1 MKKLYQIAIL
11 LLLLNFNGF
20 SQTISPVEANEY
32 CPNTEYTFTIV
43 LPNGSSNPSISA
55 VGGSSITPNSVSISG
70 LSVSFKG
77 KFNDLNATQSFKV
90 DYTNNGAKSYNPL
103 FKKIKSLNINSSC
116 SFISP
121 NQSTITPAICQ
132 AVNIPISFSNIPWSN
147 PSESLCFGSI
157 TTYEYKLPVGWKVGT
172 TFTSTGNNWYA
183 GGNNLT
189 VSTNLL
195 GGSGSSIAIR
205 PTNNCG
211 SGLLNNANPVYINI
225 NRSNAPVLQM
235 NGSSSLTLYCG
246 DATAKTFAVTNPPTC
261 VSSYEWITA
270 NKGWFD
276 ANGVLITTN
285 LITTSPSITIYPS
298 CNSTNPAKDIE
309 VLMKSGTE
317 VLSSKVTVT
326 FSTAA
331 PVLAITGASEFCTS
345 ASYTVPLS
353 VPCGASIVWSIQPLQ
368 NHPNVATLSCTS
380 CQTVTLTKVNSGTV
394 LLRATVTFPN
404 CNSTGI
410 YEKYIGVG
418 TPTFRGWYNSPTNA
432 VQPMAP
438 FFRNDVSNP
447 VCYGQQIT
455 TSTDI
460 TANSSVVWDGTG
472 NDPAQVTWYQQGN
485 NLQFYFYNTFQT
497 AVFRVRIT
505 NSCGITSLGYRF
517 NSTDAVCT
525 GGPLLRLSVSPN
537 PTSNVMNISLTD
549 RTSKAERK
557 EIIEV
562 RVVDKMGNVKQK
574 WNYAKGSGIQS
585 RQIDISNLPTDTYN
599 IMAFDGNSWTVE
611 KIIKQ

>member
-1 MKKLYQIAIL
+1 MRKIYAFAILIL
-11 LLLLNFNGF
+11 LLNSIGY
-20 SQTISPVEANEY
+20 SQTISPLETDEY
-32 CPNTEYTFTIV
+32 CPNTVYDFTIT
-43 LPNGSSNPSISA
+43 LPSESTSPTLSSQN
-55 VGGSSITPNSVSISG
+55 GGSIIPNSVGVNGVTIT
-70 LSVSFKG
+70 FKG
-77 KFNDLNATQSFKV
+77 KFDDYNQTQTFLV
-90 DYTNNGAKSYNPL
+90 AYTNGVSKNKTFT
-103 FKKIKSLNINSSC
+103 FKKIKSLFFTTACTQIQ
-116 SFISP
+116 P
-121 NQSTITPAICQ
+121 NQPNIFPAICQ
-132 AVNIPISFSNIPWSN
+132 AVNVPISFNNVTWSN
-147 PSESLCFGSI
+147 SFESLCYGAIS
-157 TTYEYKLPVGWKVGT
+157 TYEYKLPIDWKIGT

-183 GGNNLT
+183 GGNSVT
-189 VSTNLL
+189 VTTNLL
-195 GGSGSSIAIR
+195 GGNGSTIAIR

-211 SGLLNNANPVYINI
+211 SGLNNNSNPVYINVSRP
-225 NRSNAPVLQM
+225 NSPVLQL
-235 NGSSSLTLYCG
+235 NGTSSVILYCG
-246 DATAKTFAVTNPPTC
+246 DATAKTFTVTNPAAC
-261 VSSYEWITA
+261 VTSYEWVTA

-276 ANGVLITTN
+276 ANGVAITTN
-285 LITTSPSITIYPS
+285 IITTTPSITIYPS
-298 CNSTNPAKDIE
+298 CSSGNPAKDIE

-331 PVLAITGASEFCTS
+331 PVLAIAGASEFCTS

-353 VPCGASIVWSIQPLQ
+353 VPCGATIAWSIQPLQ
-368 NHPNVATLSCTS
+368 NHPNVATLSCTN
-380 CQTVTLTKVNSGTV
+380 CQTATLTKVNSGTV

-418 TPTFRGWYNSPTNA
+418 LPTFRGWYNSPTNP

-447 VCYGQQIT
+447 VCYAQQIT

-485 NLQFYFYNTFQT
+485 NLQFYFYNPFQI

-525 GGPLLRLSVSPN
+525 GGPLLRLAVSPN
-537 PTSNVMNISLTD
+537 PTSSIINISLKD
-549 RTSKAERK
+549 RTAKAQQK
-557 EIIEV
+557 EIIEI

-574 WNYAKGSGIQS
+574 WSYAKGSGIQS
-585 RQIDISNLPTDTYN
+585 RQIDIGNLPTDTYN
-599 IMAFDGNSWTVE
+599 IMAFDGNGWTVE